1 MFFNYL
7 VNCCTIAFVKKY
19 FWDLSQALFCVFSGD
34 PFREF
39 NPDFILHCDS
49 WDLSELFRSAA
60 AMGPSALPTTLIGP
74 LNFVGTIAMLIAIA
88 CPTEQIMKLLPLKPI
103 FTPPP
108 SNLFLTP
115 IKKNGVQG
123 CPLWQAFM
131 KIGVQSWVNIVWTF
145 FQTKVIKT

>member
-7 VNCCTIAFVKKY
+7 VNCCTIAFTKNI
-19 FWDLSQALFCVFSGD
+19 FWDLSQVLFCVFFLFGD

-74 LNFVGTIAMLIAIA
+74 LNFVGTIAALTAIA
-88 CPTEQIMKLLPLKPI
+88 CPAEPIMKSLPLKPI

-108 SNLFLTP
+108 STSNPKQRQRCARLSSVTSFH
-115 IKKNGVQG
+115 KKKKLVSKAGSIL
-123 CPLWQAFM
+123 CER
-131 KIGVQSWVNIVWTF
+131 F
-145 FQTKVIKT
+145 FKQK